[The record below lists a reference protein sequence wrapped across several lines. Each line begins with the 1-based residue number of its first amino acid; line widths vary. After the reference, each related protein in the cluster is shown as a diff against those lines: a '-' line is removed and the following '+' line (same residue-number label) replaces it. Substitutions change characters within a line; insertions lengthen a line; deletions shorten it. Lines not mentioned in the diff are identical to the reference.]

1 MRGALE
7 EGGSPGRKGIG
18 NRSSALAGVP
28 MVMWESHVEGSVH
41 CSKHCFAT
49 LVGLSL
55 WDE

>member
-7 EGGSPGRKGIG
+7 EGGSPGREGIG

-49 LVGLSL
+49 LPMG
-55 WDE
+55 